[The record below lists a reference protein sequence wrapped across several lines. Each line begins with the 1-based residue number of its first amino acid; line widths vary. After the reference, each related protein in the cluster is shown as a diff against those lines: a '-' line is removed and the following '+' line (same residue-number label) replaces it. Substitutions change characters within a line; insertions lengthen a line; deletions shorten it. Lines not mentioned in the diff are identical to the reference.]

1 VTALRAEVRHRRDQ
15 AVRLV
20 ERVRVRDWRIG
31 ELAAGEQELPS
42 LRWEVRHRREQAARF
57 VERVRARDRRIAEL
71 AAHESDARNQASELT
86 VLRWEA
92 SHRRDQAVRLV
103 ERIRRRDRRIAELSA
118 TESKPSEPDSKAAP
132 GHLIYAQLPGRYVL
146 VERDGAP
153 PEPDMLLELSEF
165 GEEIVLVDRVGRSPL
180 PGDTRPCAF
189 AQQQLS
195 PSDD

>member
-1 VTALRAEVRHRRDQ
+1 MRDRRIEELAANERDAHAQASELTVLRWEASHRRDQ

-20 ERVRVRDWRIG
+20 ERVR
-31 ELAAGEQELPS
+31 S
-42 LRWEVRHRREQAARF
+42 
-57 VERVRARDRRIAEL
+57 RDRHIAEL
-71 AAHESDARNQASELT
+71 AASESDALAQVSELAT
-86 VLRWEA
+86 LRSA
-92 SHRRDQAVRLV
+92 AGHRRDQAVRLV

-118 TESKPSEPDSKAAP
+118 TGSKQSQPDSKAAP

-153 PEPDMLLELSEF
+153 PEPDMLLELPEV

-180 PGDTRPCAF
+180 PNDTRPCAF

>member
-1 VTALRAEVRHRRDQ
+1 
-15 AVRLV
+15 
-20 ERVRVRDWRIG
+20 
-31 ELAAGEQELPS
+31 
-42 LRWEVRHRREQAARF
+42 
-57 VERVRARDRRIAEL
+57 
-71 AAHESDARNQASELT
+71 
-86 VLRWEA
+86 
-92 SHRRDQAVRLV
+92 V
-103 ERIRRRDRRIAELSA
+103 ERIRRRDRRIAAPGDRVEA
-118 TESKPSEPDSKAAP
+118 VEPDP
-132 GHLIYAQLPGRYVL
+132 GSPGRPSRSPGRYVL